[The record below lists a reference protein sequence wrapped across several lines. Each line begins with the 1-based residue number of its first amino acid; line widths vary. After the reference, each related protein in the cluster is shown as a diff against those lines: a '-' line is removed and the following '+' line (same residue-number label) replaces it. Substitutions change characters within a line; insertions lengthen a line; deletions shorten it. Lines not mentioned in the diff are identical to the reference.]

1 MGNLSVV
8 LSGQEIKNPLI
19 PASGAFGYGMDFLD
33 FWDVNEVGSFSIKGT
48 TILPREGN
56 PLPRIAEYEGGML
69 NCVGLQNPGAEAVR
83 NEILP
88 ELRKIYHGKVFA
100 NISGFSIEDYEKC
113 AEILDPDPSVGWL
126 ELNISCPNVHG
137 GGMAFGTD
145 PDNAVAVLKAVKAVS
160 TKPVYVKCT
169 PQAPDLT
176 YMCQALEQAGADG
189 LVLLN
194 TYLGLRL
201 DYRTGKPILSNT
213 TGGVSGPGIFPLVLQ
228 KIYQIY
234 PKVQIPIIGCGGV
247 STARDVIEM
256 MSAGAAAVEIGTA
269 GLIDPMSVPKILQD
283 LPRCLEELGVSNIS
297 DLTGR
302 AFR

>member
-1 MGNLSVV
+1 MGNLNVV

-194 TYLGLRL
+194 TYLHHR
-201 DYRTGKPILSNT
+201 RRQRSRH
-213 TGGVSGPGIFPLVLQ
+213 FP
-228 KIYQIY
+228 
-234 PKVQIPIIGCGGV
+234 
-247 STARDVIEM
+247 
-256 MSAGAAAVEIGTA
+256 AGAAE
-269 GLIDPMSVPKILQD
+269 D
-283 LPRCLEELGVSNIS
+283 LPDLPQSSDSHHRLRRRIHGPRCDRNDVSRSRCRGNRHC
-297 DLTGR
+297 R
-302 AFR
+302 AD